1 MDMHTGNDLM
11 KSLMKNLYIYSFLM
25 MLLLLGFGVQAQEQ
39 PTLRDRANQL
49 YNEYQYAKAIPLY
62 EKLVDSKKPRLG
74 DLERLADSYRKM
86 NNYGMAENWYIRVLE
101 DSTANAVNL
110 KRYAEVLKANGKYAD
125 AKQQF
130 ETYATKTG
138 NREEIAI
145 AIQGC
150 DSAVVWMAHPTT
162 HKLRN
167 EAAVNTALAE
177 FGAYTVGDKVF
188 YSGEPDAIMFKNI
201 YGWTGN
207 AFLRVY
213 STKRYEDNS
222 LLQPNIDSAIFNN
235 EPYHVGPVAANKE
248 GTTLYVTKTYAGT
261 QTEKEK
267 EDKKRYRT
275 KNLELYIYTNDNGTW
290 NERPFTYNNVKEYSV
305 GHAAL
310 SRDGETLYFVSDM
323 PGGQGGT
330 DIWYC
335 ERLLNGDWGEP
346 KNAGSMINSAGD
358 EMFPSITEAGTLYF
372 SSNGWPGM
380 GNLDVFTA
388 TGSKDNW
395 SKAVNM
401 HYPVNSS
408 ADDFAYTVNDITN
421 LTEAGFMSSNRSG
434 GVGSDDIYSYTFW
447 KPKFNVVLQGV
458 TYDKETE
465 DPLPEADVTLF
476 SEKGEVLAKKQSAD
490 AGKFEFEV
498 EVQAAYQV
506 LGEKVGYM
514 PDSVF
519 TNTNG
524 LNAGDTVHV
533 ALYLDQLKE
542 GKTFRLDNIYYD
554 FDKYNIRKDAAIVL
568 DGLVKIMKENPTLRI
583 ELSSHTDSRG
593 SDKYN
598 MTLSQKRAQAAV
610 DYLVTRGIA
619 RDRMIA
625 KGYGESKLL
634 NRCANGVKCS
644 EAEHQLNRRTEFTVL
659 EM

>member
-1 MDMHTGNDLM
+1 
-11 KSLMKNLYIYSFLM
+11 MKNLYIYPYLM
-25 MLLLLGFGVQAQEQ
+25 MLLLLGLGVQAQEQ

-49 YNEYQYAKAIPLY
+49 YNEYQYSKAIPLY
-62 EKLVDSKKPRLG
+62 EKLVDGKKPRLT

-86 NNYGMAENWYIRVLE
+86 NNYTMAENWYVRVLE
-101 DSTANAVNL
+101 DSTSNPINL
-110 KRYAEVLKANGKYAD
+110 LHYAEVLKANENYEAAKDNFEKYA
-125 AKQQF
+125 
-130 ETYATKTG
+130 EKTG
-138 NREEIAI
+138 NRSEVEVL
-145 AIQGC
+145 IQGC
-150 DSAVVWMAHPTT
+150 DSAVVWMANPTT

-177 FGAYTVGDKVF
+177 FGAYTVGDKV
-188 YSGEPDAIMFKNI
+188 YYVGEPDAIMFKNI

-207 AFLRVY
+207 AFLRIY
-213 STKRYEDNS
+213 GTKRYEDNS
-222 LLQPNIDSAIFNN
+222 LLQSNIDSAIFNN

-248 GTTLYVTKTYAGT
+248 GTTLYVTKTYAGNSA
-261 QTEKEK
+261 EKEK
-267 EDKKRYRT
+267 EDKRKYRT
-275 KNLELYIYTNDNGTW
+275 KNLELYTYTNDNGKW
-290 NERPFTYNNVKEYSV
+290 NEAPFAYNNVKAYSV

-310 SRDGETLYFVSDM
+310 SVDGETLYFVSDM
-323 PGGQGGT
+323 PGGHGGT

-335 ERLLNGDWGEP
+335 ERLLNGEWGEP
-346 KNAGSMINSAGD
+346 KNAGAMINSAGD
-358 EMFPSITEAGTLYF
+358 EMFPSITSEGTLYF

-388 TGSKDNW
+388 KGAKDEW

-401 HYPVNSS
+401 HFPVNSS

-421 LTEAGFMSSNRSG
+421 LTEAGYISSNRSG

-447 KPKFNVVLQGV
+447 KPKFNVMLKGV

-465 DPLPEADVTLF
+465 DPLPDVAVALF
-476 SEKGEVLAKKQSAD
+476 NEKGELLAKKQSKA
-490 AGKFEFEV
+490 AGEFEFEV
-498 EVQAAYQV
+498 DVEEAYKV
-506 LGEKVGYM
+506 LGEKIAYL
-514 PDSVF
+514 PDSAF

-524 LNAGDTVHV
+524 LNAGDTVKV
-533 ALYLDQLKE
+533 ALYLDQLKQ

-554 FDKYNIRKDAAIVL
+554 FDKYNIRKDAAAIL
-568 DGLVKIMKENPTLRI
+568 DGLVKTLKDNPTLKI

-610 DYLVTRGIA
+610 DYIVTRGIA